1 MNKSNASKINIW
13 TKEFGKNRTVTGILR
28 INAVSWFSE
37 LRIRL
42 TEDELFFYEKDSG
55 RAVFRYFSLV

>member
-1 MNKSNASKINIW
+1 MSNVSKINISA
-13 TKEFGKNRTVTGILR
+13 KEFGNNRTVIGILR

-37 LRIRL
+37 MRIRL

-55 RAVFRYFSLV
+55 RAVFRYFSPV